1 MTGWELPTAVELGGF
16 ARRQLV
22 VNGTKATVELKPL
35 EWYVEGMKGL
45 QTGRTV
51 CTSPKW
57 HEWGE
62 TDKSPVINRY
72 DAMIASFAQM
82 VRDEKV
88 NEYTLDYELELFK
101 TVLESC
107 GVKN

>member
-1 MTGWELPTAVELGGF
+1 LF
-16 ARRQLV
+16 AQR
-22 VNGTKATVELKPL
+22 NGMKGTVELRPL

-45 QTGRTV
+45 QTGRMV

-62 TDKSPVINRY
+62 TDKSPAINRY

-82 VRDEKV
+82 VHGEKV

-101 TVLESC
+101 MVLECC
-107 GVKN
+107 GVKG